1 MTRSLILVSNN
12 ADLADSGFE
21 LTELSEIRVLNLK
34 NKILGESDNCSTLQP
49 TKLPNSVLFSEI
61 VTNFTG
67 IGLDSS
73 MVRSMNSHSLI
84 LTAKEC

>member
-1 MTRSLILVSNN
+1 MQLSKKYLVL
-12 ADLADSGFE
+12 D
-21 LTELSEIRVLNLK
+21 
-34 NKILGESDNCSTLQP
+34 ESDNCSTLQP

-73 MVRSMNSHSLI
+73 MVRLMNSHSLI
-84 LTAKEC
+84 LTAEEC